1 MGKKSRKARTRVEP
15 SAGQPAEVGPRQP
28 CPCGS
33 GRRYKA
39 CHGNPGGATPAWR
52 SRPFEG
58 LPGECDLIALREF
71 VPAATAPLTLTGTDR
86 SVQLCTLLPGAAP
99 AMVRGDGGIWLGL
112 QVQHGYGDPSR
123 DLAAV
128 LTAAL
133 DASPDAAPD
142 SGTGAMIGLT
152 TDPGEGP
159 RLQDLVAD
167 VPLEV
172 TVHGGFDYWAAG
184 LEDPEMLAPVLEQA
198 NATVSPTARID
209 GVEAAYWTSIGER
222 EYLRWVRPEAE
233 DPLLDALARLHHAEH
248 DRLVEGAR
256 LLGMFR
262 AHGVLVP
269 VWELPSGTGPEALSG
284 DSGPVAAFDRA
295 LSETLAEMESGG
307 RPLDSAERSSRA
319 GLTSR
324 QITIR

>member
-1 MGKKSRKARTRVEP
+1 MGKKSRKARGQIRQSSEP
-15 SAGQPAEVGPRQP
+15 ATGGEVGPRQP

-39 CHGNPGGATPAWR
+39 CHGNPAGAAPVWR
-52 SRPFEG
+52 RRPFEG
-58 LPGECDLIALREF
+58 LAGECDLIALREF
-71 VPAATAPLTLTGTDR
+71 VPAATAPLRVAGTDR
-86 SVQLCTLLPGAAP
+86 SVQLCTLLPAAAP
-99 AMVRGDGGIWLGL
+99 ALVREDGSIWLGL

-128 LTAAL
+128 LAAAL
-133 DASPDAAPD
+133 DAPSD
-142 SGTGAMIGLT
+142 SGSGAMVGLT

-167 VPLEV
+167 APLEV
-172 TVHGGFDYWAAG
+172 TVHDGFDYWAAD
-184 LEDPEMLAPVLEQA
+184 LDDPESLAPVLEQA

-209 GVEAAYWTSIGER
+209 GVEAAYWTSAGER

-233 DPLLDALARLHHAEH
+233 DPLLDALARLHHAER
-248 DRLVEGAR
+248 DLLVEGAR

-269 VWELPSGTGPEALSG
+269 VWDLPPGTGPEALVE
-284 DSGPVAAFDRA
+284 PVAAFERSVA
-295 LSETLAEMESGG
+295 ETLAELESGE
-307 RPLDSAERSSRA
+307 RPLDSAERASRA

>member
-1 MGKKSRKARTRVEP
+1 MGKKSRRTRTPDTAQEP
-15 SAGQPAEVGPRQP
+15 GTTAAGEVGPRQP

-52 SRPFEG
+52 PRPFEG
-58 LPGECDLIALREF
+58 LAGECDLIALREF
-71 VPAATAPLTLTGTDR
+71 VPAATAPLTVAGADR
-86 SVQLCTLLPGAAP
+86 KVQLCTLLPAAAP
-99 AMVRGDGGIWLGL
+99 ALVREDGAIWLGL

-133 DASPDAAPD
+133 DAEP
-142 SGTGAMIGLT
+142 GTMIGLT
-152 TDPGEGP
+152 ADPGEGP
-159 RLQDLVAD
+159 RLQDLIAD
-167 VPLEV
+167 APLEV
-172 TVHGGFDYWAAG
+172 TVHEGFDYWAAD
-184 LEDPEMLAPVLEQA
+184 LDDPESLAPVLEQA
-198 NATVSPTARID
+198 NATVAPTARID
-209 GVEAAYWTSIGER
+209 GVEAAYWTSAGER
-222 EYLRWVRPEAE
+222 EYLRWVRPEPE
-233 DPLLDALARLHHAEH
+233 DTLLDALARLHHAER
-248 DRLVEGAR
+248 DRLVEGGR

-269 VWELPSGTGPEALSG
+269 VWDLPPGTGPEALAE
-284 DSGPVAAFDRA
+284 PVTAFDAA
-295 LSETLAEMESGG
+295 LSETLAEVAD
-307 RPLDSAERSSRA
+307 RPLDSAERASRA